1 MRVLCDNIFNNND
14 WTASSSDDFFPI
26 ENIFDY
32 HTWNIGRFNNKTL
45 GTLTVL
51 SKSEGSEII
60 NSFAIFN
67 TNAHLVEIE
76 IKNNEETRIYSID
89 INADKQT
96 IYNISPI
103 KFTECKITFY
113 GNENNENNLEIGYLI
128 MGEAVDFP
136 PHDKAKTHTINYT
149 HSQYFSVTNHY
160 FRRTLP
166 VRKYDIWK
174 VSFSYLTNE
183 DKEKMEKFFDDCDFY
198 PFVLQVWKEGDISD
212 IAEATCPQSCSGSAK
227 YGVSKYG
234 KSKYASKE
242 KEQRQHAHSR
252 VNLSNGKVGVKY
264 YMKAGLYVLTN
275 DKIDFK
281 KGKNDLYQYSTEL
294 SFREVN

>member
-1 MRVLCDNIFNNND
+1 MRVLSDNIFNNNS
-14 WTASSSDDFFPI
+14 WTASSSDVFFPI

-32 HTWNIGRFNNKTL
+32 QRLNIGKFNDKKL
-45 GTLTVL
+45 GVL
-51 SKSEGSEII
+51 KVSGSGDKVI

-67 TNAHLVEIE
+67 TNAYLVKIE
-76 IKNNEETRIYSID
+76 IKNNEEMRIYSID
-89 INADKQT
+89 INADKQV

-103 KFTECKITFY
+103 KFLECKITFY
-113 GNENNENNLEIGYLI
+113 GNETNENNLECGYLI
-128 MGEAVDFP
+128 IGEAVDFP

-149 HSQYFSVTNHY
+149 HNQFFSVTNHY
-160 FRRTLP
+160 FRRVLP

-183 DKEKMEKFFDDCDFY
+183 DKEKIEKFFEESDFY
-198 PFVLQVWKEGDISD
+198 PFVLQVWKEADLSESSEGNETISY
-212 IAEATCPQSCSGSAK
+212 AK
-227 YGVSKYG
+227 YGVGKYG

-242 KEQRQHAHSR
+242 QI
-252 VNLSNGKVGVKY
+252 NLSNEKVRAKY

>member
-1 MRVLCDNIFNNND
+1 MRALCDNIFNNNS

-32 HTWNIGRFNNKTL
+32 QRLNIGKFNDKKL
-45 GTLTVL
+45 GVL
-51 SKSEGSEII
+51 KVSGSGDKVI

-76 IKNNEETRIYSID
+76 IKNNEEMRIYSID
-89 INADKQT
+89 INADKQV

-103 KFTECKITFY
+103 KFLECKITFY
-113 GNENNENNLEIGYLI
+113 GNETNENNLECGYLI
-128 MGEAVDFP
+128 IGEAVDFP

-160 FRRTLP
+160 FRRVLP

-183 DKEKMEKFFDDCDFY
+183 DKEKIEKFFEESDFY
-198 PFVLQVWKEGDISD
+198 PFVLQVWKEADLSESSEGNETISY
-212 IAEATCPQSCSGSAK
+212 AK
-227 YGVSKYG
+227 YGVGKYG

-242 KEQRQHAHSR
+242 QI
-252 VNLSNGKVGVKY
+252 NLSNEKVGAKY

>member
-1 MRVLCDNIFNNND
+1 MRVLSDNIFNNNS

-32 HTWNIGRFNNKTL
+32 QRLNIGKFNDKKL
-45 GTLTVL
+45 GVL
-51 SKSEGSEII
+51 KVSGSGDKVI

-76 IKNNEETRIYSID
+76 IKNNEEMRIYSID
-89 INADKQT
+89 INADKQV

-103 KFTECKITFY
+103 KFLECKITFY
-113 GNENNENNLEIGYLI
+113 GNETNENNLECGYLI
-128 MGEAVDFP
+128 IGEAVDFP
-136 PHDKAKTHTINYT
+136 PHDKIKTHTINYT
-149 HSQYFSVTNHY
+149 HNQFFSVTNHY
-160 FRRTLP
+160 FRRVLP

-183 DKEKMEKFFDDCDFY
+183 DKEKIEKFFEESDFY
-198 PFVLQVWKEGDISD
+198 PFVLQVWKEADLSESSEGNETISY
-212 IAEATCPQSCSGSAK
+212 AK
-227 YGVSKYG
+227 YGVGKYG

-242 KEQRQHAHSR
+242 QI
-252 VNLSNGKVGVKY
+252 NLSNEKVGAKY

-294 SFREVN
+294 TFREVN

>member
-1 MRVLCDNIFNNND
+1 MRVLCDNIFNNNS

-32 HTWNIGRFNNKTL
+32 QRLNIGKFNDKKL
-45 GTLTVL
+45 GVL
-51 SKSEGSEII
+51 KVSGSGDKVI

-76 IKNNEETRIYSID
+76 IKNNEEMRIYSID
-89 INADKQT
+89 INADKQV

-103 KFTECKITFY
+103 KFLECKITFY
-113 GNENNENNLEIGYLI
+113 GNETNENNLECGYLI
-128 MGEAVDFP
+128 IGEAVDFP
-136 PHDKAKTHTINYT
+136 PHDKIKTHTINYT
-149 HSQYFSVTNHY
+149 HNQFFSVTNHY
-160 FRRTLP
+160 FRRVLP

-183 DKEKMEKFFDDCDFY
+183 DKEKIEKFFEDSDFY
-198 PFVLQVWKEGDISD
+198 PFVLQVWKEADLSESSKGNETISY
-212 IAEATCPQSCSGSAK
+212 AK
-227 YGVSKYG
+227 YGVGKYG

-242 KEQRQHAHSR
+242 QI
-252 VNLSNGKVGVKY
+252 NLSNEKVGAKY

>member
-1 MRVLCDNIFNNND
+1 MRVLSDNIFNNNS
-14 WTASSSDDFFPI
+14 WTASSSDVFFPI

-32 HTWNIGRFNNKTL
+32 QRLNIGKFNDKKL
-45 GTLTVL
+45 GVL
-51 SKSEGSEII
+51 KVSGSGDKVI

-67 TNAHLVEIE
+67 TNAYLVKIE
-76 IKNNEETRIYSID
+76 IKNNEEMRIYSID
-89 INADKQT
+89 INADKQV

-103 KFTECKITFY
+103 KFLECKITFY
-113 GNENNENNLEIGYLI
+113 GNETNENNLECGYLI
-128 MGEAVDFP
+128 IGEAVDFP
-136 PHDKAKTHTINYT
+136 PHDKIKTHTINYT
-149 HSQYFSVTNHY
+149 HNQFFSVTNHY
-160 FRRTLP
+160 FRRVLP

-183 DKEKMEKFFDDCDFY
+183 DKEKIEKFFEESDFY
-198 PFVLQVWKEGDISD
+198 PFVLQVWKEADLSESSEGNETISY
-212 IAEATCPQSCSGSAK
+212 AK
-227 YGVSKYG
+227 YGVGKYG

-242 KEQRQHAHSR
+242 QI
-252 VNLSNGKVGVKY
+252 NLSNEKVGAKY

-294 SFREVN
+294 TFREVN

>member
-1 MRVLCDNIFNNND
+1 MRVLCDNIFNNNS

-32 HTWNIGRFNNKTL
+32 QRLNIGKFNDKKL
-45 GTLTVL
+45 GVL
-51 SKSEGSEII
+51 KVSGSGDKVI

-67 TNAHLVEIE
+67 TNAYLVKIE
-76 IKNNEETRIYSID
+76 IKNNEEMRIYSID
-89 INADKQT
+89 INADKQV

-103 KFTECKITFY
+103 KFLECKITFY
-113 GNENNENNLEIGYLI
+113 GNETNENNLECGYLI
-128 MGEAVDFP
+128 IGEAVDFP

-149 HSQYFSVTNHY
+149 HNQFFSVTNHY
-160 FRRTLP
+160 FRRVLP

-183 DKEKMEKFFDDCDFY
+183 DKEKIEKFFEDSDFY
-198 PFVLQVWKEGDISD
+198 PFVLQVWKEADLSESSEGNETISY
-212 IAEATCPQSCSGSAK
+212 AK
-227 YGVSKYG
+227 YGVGEYG

-242 KEQRQHAHSR
+242 QI
-252 VNLSNGKVGVKY
+252 NLSNEKVRAKY

-294 SFREVN
+294 TFREVN

>member
-1 MRVLCDNIFNNND
+1 MRVLCDNIFNNNS

-32 HTWNIGRFNNKTL
+32 QRLNIGKFNDKKL
-45 GTLTVL
+45 GVL
-51 SKSEGSEII
+51 KVSGSGDKVI

-67 TNAHLVEIE
+67 TNAYLVKIE
-76 IKNNEETRIYSID
+76 IKNNEEMRIYSID
-89 INADKQT
+89 INADKQV

-103 KFTECKITFY
+103 KFLECKITFY
-113 GNENNENNLEIGYLI
+113 GNETNENNLECGYLI
-128 MGEAVDFP
+128 IGEAVDFP

-149 HSQYFSVTNHY
+149 HNQFFSVTNHY
-160 FRRTLP
+160 FRRVLP

-183 DKEKMEKFFDDCDFY
+183 DKEKIEKFFEDSDFY
-198 PFVLQVWKEGDISD
+198 PFVLQVWKEADLSESSKGNETISY
-212 IAEATCPQSCSGSAK
+212 AK
-227 YGVSKYG
+227 YGVGKYG

-242 KEQRQHAHSR
+242 QI
-252 VNLSNGKVGVKY
+252 NLSNEKVRAKY

-294 SFREVN
+294 TFREVN

>member
-1 MRVLCDNIFNNND
+1 MRVLCDNIFNNNS
-14 WTASSSDDFFPI
+14 WMASSSDDFFSI

-32 HTWNIGRFNNKTL
+32 QRLNIGKFNDKKL
-45 GTLTVL
+45 GVL
-51 SKSEGSEII
+51 KVSGSGDKVI

-76 IKNNEETRIYSID
+76 IKNNEEMRIYSID
-89 INADKQT
+89 INADKQV

-103 KFTECKITFY
+103 KFLECKITFY
-113 GNENNENNLEIGYLI
+113 GNETNENNLECGYLI
-128 MGEAVDFP
+128 IGEAVDFP

-149 HSQYFSVTNHY
+149 HNQFFSVTNHY
-160 FRRTLP
+160 FRRVLP

-183 DKEKMEKFFDDCDFY
+183 DKEKIEKFFEESDFY
-198 PFVLQVWKEGDISD
+198 PFVLQVWKEADLSESSEGNETISY
-212 IAEATCPQSCSGSAK
+212 AK
-227 YGVSKYG
+227 YGVGKYG

-242 KEQRQHAHSR
+242 QI
-252 VNLSNGKVGVKY
+252 NLSNEKVGAKY

>member
-1 MRVLCDNIFNNND
+1 MRVLCDNIFNNNS

-32 HTWNIGRFNNKTL
+32 QRLNIGKFNDKKL
-45 GTLTVL
+45 GVL
-51 SKSEGSEII
+51 KVSGSGDKVI

-67 TNAHLVEIE
+67 TNAYLVKIE
-76 IKNNEETRIYSID
+76 IKNNEEMRIYSID
-89 INADKQT
+89 INADKQV

-103 KFTECKITFY
+103 KFLECKITFY
-113 GNENNENNLEIGYLI
+113 GNETNENNLECGYLI
-128 MGEAVDFP
+128 IGEAVDFP
-136 PHDKAKTHTINYT
+136 PHDKIKTHTINYT
-149 HSQYFSVTNHY
+149 HNQFFSVTNHY
-160 FRRTLP
+160 FRRVLP

-183 DKEKMEKFFDDCDFY
+183 DKEKIEKFFEDSDFY
-198 PFVLQVWKEGDISD
+198 PFVLQVWKEADLSESSEGNETISY
-212 IAEATCPQSCSGSAK
+212 AK
-227 YGVSKYG
+227 YGVGKYG

-242 KEQRQHAHSR
+242 QI
-252 VNLSNGKVGVKY
+252 NLSNEKVRAKY
-264 YMKAGLYVLTN
+264 CMKAGLYVLTN

-294 SFREVN
+294 TFREVN

>member
-1 MRVLCDNIFNNND
+1 MRVLCDNIFNNNS

-26 ENIFDY
+26 DNIFDY
-32 HTWNIGRFNNKTL
+32 QRLNIGKFNDKKL
-45 GTLTVL
+45 GVL
-51 SKSEGSEII
+51 KVSGSGDKVI

-76 IKNNEETRIYSID
+76 IKNNEEMRIYSID
-89 INADKQT
+89 INADKQV

-103 KFTECKITFY
+103 KFLECKITFY
-113 GNENNENNLEIGYLI
+113 GNETNENNLECGYLI
-128 MGEAVDFP
+128 IGEAVDFP
-136 PHDKAKTHTINYT
+136 PHDKIKTHTINYT
-149 HSQYFSVTNHY
+149 HNQFFSVTNHY
-160 FRRTLP
+160 FRRVLP

-183 DKEKMEKFFDDCDFY
+183 DKEKIEKFFEDSDFY
-198 PFVLQVWKEGDISD
+198 PFVLQVWKEADLSESSKGNETISY
-212 IAEATCPQSCSGSAK
+212 AK
-227 YGVSKYG
+227 YGVGKYG

-242 KEQRQHAHSR
+242 QI
-252 VNLSNGKVGVKY
+252 NLSNEKVGAKY

>member
-1 MRVLCDNIFNNND
+1 MRVLCDNIFNNNS

-32 HTWNIGRFNNKTL
+32 QRLNIGKFNDKKL
-45 GTLTVL
+45 GVL
-51 SKSEGSEII
+51 KVSGSGDKVI

-76 IKNNEETRIYSID
+76 IKNNEEMRIYSID
-89 INADKQT
+89 INADKQV

-103 KFTECKITFY
+103 KFLECKITFY
-113 GNENNENNLEIGYLI
+113 GNETNENNLECGYLI
-128 MGEAVDFP
+128 IGEAVDFP
-136 PHDKAKTHTINYT
+136 PHDKIKTHTINYT
-149 HSQYFSVTNHY
+149 HNQFFSVTNHY
-160 FRRTLP
+160 FRRVLP

-183 DKEKMEKFFDDCDFY
+183 DKEKIEKFFEDSDFY
-198 PFVLQVWKEGDISD
+198 PFVLQVWKEADLSESSKGNETISY
-212 IAEATCPQSCSGSAK
+212 AK
-227 YGVSKYG
+227 YGVGKYG

-242 KEQRQHAHSR
+242 QI
-252 VNLSNGKVGVKY
+252 NLSNEKIGAKY

>member
-1 MRVLCDNIFNNND
+1 MRVLCDNIFNNNS

-32 HTWNIGRFNNKTL
+32 QRLNIGKFNDKKL
-45 GTLTVL
+45 GVL
-51 SKSEGSEII
+51 KVSGSGDKVI

-76 IKNNEETRIYSID
+76 IKNNEEMRIYSID
-89 INADKQT
+89 INADKQV

-103 KFTECKITFY
+103 KFLECKITFY
-113 GNENNENNLEIGYLI
+113 GNETNENNLECGYLI
-128 MGEAVDFP
+128 IGEAVDFP

-160 FRRTLP
+160 FRRVLP

-183 DKEKMEKFFDDCDFY
+183 DKEKIEKFFEDSDFY
-198 PFVLQVWKEGDISD
+198 PFVLQVWKEADLSESSEGNETISY
-212 IAEATCPQSCSGSAK
+212 AK
-227 YGVSKYG
+227 YGVGKYG

-242 KEQRQHAHSR
+242 QI
-252 VNLSNGKVGVKY
+252 NLSNEKVVAKY

>member
-1 MRVLCDNIFNNND
+1 MRVLCDNIFNNNN

-32 HTWNIGRFNNKTL
+32 QRLNIGKFNDKKL
-45 GTLTVL
+45 GVL
-51 SKSEGSEII
+51 KVSGSGDKVI

-76 IKNNEETRIYSID
+76 IKNNEEMRIYSID
-89 INADKQT
+89 INADKQV

-103 KFTECKITFY
+103 KFLECKITFY
-113 GNENNENNLEIGYLI
+113 GNETNENNLECGYLI
-128 MGEAVDFP
+128 IGEAVDFP
-136 PHDKAKTHTINYT
+136 PHDKIKTHTINYT
-149 HSQYFSVTNHY
+149 HNQFFSVTNHY
-160 FRRTLP
+160 FRRVLP

-183 DKEKMEKFFDDCDFY
+183 DKEKIEKFFEDSDFY
-198 PFVLQVWKEGDISD
+198 PFVLQVWKEADLSESSEGNETISY
-212 IAEATCPQSCSGSAK
+212 AK
-227 YGVSKYG
+227 YGVGKYG

-242 KEQRQHAHSR
+242 QI
-252 VNLSNGKVGVKY
+252 NLYNEKVGAKY

-294 SFREVN
+294 TFREVN

>member
-1 MRVLCDNIFNNND
+1 MRVLCDNIFNNNS

-32 HTWNIGRFNNKTL
+32 QRLNIGKFNDKKL
-45 GTLTVL
+45 GVL
-51 SKSEGSEII
+51 KVSGSGDKVI

-76 IKNNEETRIYSID
+76 IKNNEEMRIYSID
-89 INADKQT
+89 INADKQV

-103 KFTECKITFY
+103 KFLECKITFY
-113 GNENNENNLEIGYLI
+113 GNETNENNLECGYLI
-128 MGEAVDFP
+128 IGEAVDFP
-136 PHDKAKTHTINYT
+136 PHDKIKTHTINYT
-149 HSQYFSVTNHY
+149 HNQFFSVTNHY
-160 FRRTLP
+160 FRRVLP

-183 DKEKMEKFFDDCDFY
+183 DKEKIEKFFEDSDFY
-198 PFVLQVWKEGDISD
+198 PFVLQVWKEADSSESSEGNETISY
-212 IAEATCPQSCSGSAK
+212 AK
-227 YGVSKYG
+227 YGVGKYG

-242 KEQRQHAHSR
+242 QI
-252 VNLSNGKVGVKY
+252 NLSNEKVGAKY